1 MPNMTVKLRKEY
13 ASDDPEVEFSAGSL
27 QDITQAAA
35 VLWGIPL
42 AEVRLTHHGT
52 TPTSLR
58 KMQEHD
64 VVCVHASKAEAIA
77 FMELQ
82 PHRSGWLIFI
92 DSAFDVGYVSDPDVV
107 KVFGRPARLIA
118 DSWNVDDSPRD
129 VPPVLE
135 MLQDEWNFAGVR
147 QGRPLPVGIVNYTID
162 MDGDGHPVA
171 MHVEAIH
178 WI

>member
-1 MPNMTVKLRKEY
+1 MPNVTVKSRKEF
-13 ASDDPEVEFSAGSL
+13 ATDGLEVDVSAGSL
-27 QDITQAAA
+27 QDIKQAAA
-35 VLWGIPL
+35 ELWSIPL

-52 TPTSLR
+52 TPISLR
-58 KMQEHD
+58 KIQEHD

-118 DSWNVDDSPRD
+118 D
-129 VPPVLE
+129 
-135 MLQDEWNFAGVR
+135 G
-147 QGRPLPVGIVNYTID
+147 
-162 MDGDGHPVA
+162 
-171 MHVEAIH
+171 
-178 WI
+178 